1 MLIAISVNKPEL
13 LAELSDMFG
22 RSKYFVLHNSTNN
35 ESEFLLNP
43 FSSELGD
50 AGIQSAQFLIER
62 KIDAL
67 ITKDIGSNSLRLF
80 KSANIKVYNSQKLT
94 SVEALSYLIKDK
106 LMLFDLID
114 RKSFLTKKVKIKSDL
129 YKKLKNKNIK
139 ERL

>member
-22 RSKYFVLHNSTNN
+22 RSKYFVIHNSTNN

-94 SVEALSYLIKDK
+94 PVEALSYLIKDK

-129 YKKLKNKNIK
+129 HKKIIILRKDY
-139 ERL
+139 E